1 MCKALPP
8 LPGTLPITAG
18 TDPNGGATR
27 LLPLQGVGLRYL
39 NKLINFV
46 SAKQLAGLALEE
58 NRYDLQHVAK
68 FT

>member
-1 MCKALPP
+1 
-8 LPGTLPITAG
+8 
-18 TDPNGGATR
+18 
-27 LLPLQGVGLRYL
+27 LLPLRGVGLRYL